1 MSSPI
6 SKPRGNEHTET
17 EVSLLTGGRDRPY
30 VFGLVNALLLKGTT
44 IDLVGSDDLI
54 FEELSKFS
62 GLRFL
67 NLKGS
72 SRSDVAFRAKVWRIL
87 AYYFRLIGY
96 VSRAKPK
103 IFHILWNNKFEILD
117 RTLFML
123 YYRLLGKKI
132 VLTVH
137 NVNAGKRD
145 LSDTFVNRLTLRI
158 QYRLAH
164 HLFVHTDKMKQELID
179 EYQVRDN
186 RVSVIPFGINNAI
199 PQTSLTPGLSREIL
213 GLQPEHKTILFFG
226 RLTQYKGLD
235 LLITAFRKLVS
246 LDNSYRLMI
255 AGEPDK
261 SFPDWTRL
269 RADLQKEIHAGLIL
283 LKDDFIPDDGVEV
296 YFKAADVLI
305 LPYRH
310 VYQSGVLFLG
320 QSFGLS
326 VLASNV
332 GSLRDD
338 IVDGENG
345 YIFEP
350 ADEVAVEE
358 ALKRYFSSSLYTD
371 LERCRARIRE
381 DAMSRHSWS
390 SVSDATLKVYSE
402 LVAEDH
408 RRGMDEGA
416 TRSAEA
422 E

>member
-30 VFGLVNALLLKGTT
+30 VFGLVNALLLKGTM

-54 FEELSKFS
+54 FDELSRFS

-96 VSRAKPK
+96 VSRAEPK

-179 EYQVRDN
+179 D
-186 RVSVIPFGINNAI
+186 PLFD
-199 PQTSLTPGLSREIL
+199 LS
-213 GLQPEHKTILFFG
+213 
-226 RLTQYKGLD
+226 
-235 LLITAFRKLVS
+235 
-246 LDNSYRLMI
+246 
-255 AGEPDK
+255 
-261 SFPDWTRL
+261 
-269 RADLQKEIHAGLIL
+269 
-283 LKDDFIPDDGVEV
+283 
-296 YFKAADVLI
+296 
-305 LPYRH
+305 
-310 VYQSGVLFLG
+310 
-320 QSFGLS
+320 
-326 VLASNV
+326 
-332 GSLRDD
+332 
-338 IVDGENG
+338 
-345 YIFEP
+345 
-350 ADEVAVEE
+350 
-358 ALKRYFSSSLYTD
+358 
-371 LERCRARIRE
+371 
-381 DAMSRHSWS
+381 
-390 SVSDATLKVYSE
+390 
-402 LVAEDH
+402 
-408 RRGMDEGA
+408 
-416 TRSAEA
+416 
-422 E
+422 